1 MVGAYRVLTDKGS
14 KVIKGSFPDKSPKIF
29 KNSYL
34 LCLIRDEFKYK
45 SCDLALVGAHVM
57 VTDWESKVIKGSFPV
72 KV

>member
-1 MVGAYRVLTDKGS
+1 MGCAFLRGQRSL
-14 KVIKGSFPDKSPKIF
+14 KGSFPVKSPKIF

-34 LCLIRDEFKYK
+34 LCLISDEFKYE
-45 SCDLALVGAHVM
+45 SCDLALVGAHVV